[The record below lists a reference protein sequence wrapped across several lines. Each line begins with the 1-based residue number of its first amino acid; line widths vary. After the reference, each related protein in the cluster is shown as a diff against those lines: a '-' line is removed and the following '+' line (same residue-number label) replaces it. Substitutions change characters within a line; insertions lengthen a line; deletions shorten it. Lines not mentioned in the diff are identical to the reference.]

1 MNKLQGYWTKIR
13 GKKDFYQIDRFNAIK
28 NKINRST
35 DEQISEWVRYKTI
48 VHGISEYRSAYW
60 LFYNTSLIKI

>member
-1 MNKLQGYWTKIR
+1 MNKLQGYSTKIR

-35 DEQISEWVRYKTI
+35 DEQISE
-48 VHGISEYRSAYW
+48 
-60 LFYNTSLIKI
+60 